1 MTLKEAAVRLGLSPG
16 TLQIQIAK
24 HKLRAKKIGRDW
36 SVTPREVA
44 RYRAESLG
52 QALGGRP
59 RKPTRI
65 RRAPREALQD
75 RQAGTSESSV
85 PPSDQGTA

>member
-24 HKLRAKKIGRDW
+24 HKLRARKIGRDW

-59 RKPTRI
+59 PKA
-65 RRAPREALQD
+65 RRARRPPREKLQD
-75 RQAGTSESSV
+75 PQAGTSDSSV